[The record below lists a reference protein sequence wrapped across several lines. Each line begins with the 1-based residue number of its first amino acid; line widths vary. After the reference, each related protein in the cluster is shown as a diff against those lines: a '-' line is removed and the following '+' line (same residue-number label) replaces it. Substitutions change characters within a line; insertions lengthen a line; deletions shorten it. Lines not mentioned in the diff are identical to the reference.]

1 MAQAAAPPENRGFVN
16 KMLGTIEKIGN
27 KVPSPVMMF
36 FYLIIG
42 VIVLSAILNIMG
54 VKVTEEIIVPKPEL
68 VEQGWLQGGTT
79 APQALPVEYT
89 ELEGYE
95 LTDATNLTDYTVETV
110 TIPIRSLLTVSGI
123 RFIFTSFVSNF
134 AGFSVV
140 AVIFVSMMGIGVA
153 EHAGF
158 MDALIRK
165 LVAAAPGSALTFA
178 IILVG
183 GLSSVATDAGYL
195 ILIPLAAAAFLSI
208 KRHPLL
214 GLAAAYAGVSAAF
227 AVNILIAPLDA
238 MLTEMTNE
246 AIHIADPSKSIT
258 ITANLYFSIASTIVM
273 AIVMTVIAE
282 KVTAKQLGAYDPSQ
296 VEATD
301 TAEDADPAIAA
312 KPALDPAAESKGM
325 RWAVYALIAMVVVV
339 LALTLPHGAP
349 LRDPIDGKIIG
360 NTPFMDSLIFIITLL
375 FLVMGI
381 GYGYGAGTFKSSD
394 DVIAGVTKAFAG
406 LAGLIFMLLMIS
418 QFIALFNWSNMPNVI
433 AGKLANWLGEAGFS
447 EIPLLIGFILI
458 ICLLDIIMPGA
469 MPKWAIFAPIFVP
482 LFMHLGVAPQTVLA
496 AYRIG
501 DSPMN
506 VITPLMVYLPFI
518 LVVAQRY
525 VKDTGIG
532 TIISLMIPYTLV
544 VLLVWLIFFIAWYV
558 IGIPLGPGYSVGT

>member
-1 MAQAAAPPENRGFVN
+1 MAQAAAPPENQGFVN
-16 KMLGTIEKIGN
+16 MMLGTIEKVGN

-42 VIVLSAILNIMG
+42 VIVLSAVLDLAG

-68 VEQGWLQGGTT
+68 VEQDWLAGGTI
-79 APQALPVEYT
+79 APQLLPVDYT
-89 ELEGYE
+89 DESGYE
-95 LTDATNLTDYTVETV
+95 LTDPTYLDDYSVETV
-110 TIPIRSLLTVSGI
+110 TISIRSLLSVEGI

-140 AVIFVSMMGIGVA
+140 AVIFVSMIGIGVA
-153 EHAGF
+153 EHAGL

-165 LVAAAPGSALTFA
+165 LVAAAPGSALTFV

-246 AIHIADPSKSIT
+246 AIAIADPTQSIT
-258 ITANLYFSIASTIVM
+258 ITANLYFSVVSTIVM
-273 AIVMTVIAE
+273 AILMTIIAE
-282 KVTAKQLGAYDPSQ
+282 KVTAKQLGEYDPALAL
-296 VEATD
+296 ATD
-301 TAEDADPAIAA
+301 GSDDDDPAIAEKA
-312 KPALDPAAESKGM
+312 PLDPADESRGL
-325 RWAVYALIAMVVVV
+325 RWSVYALIGMVALVV
-339 LALTLPHGAP
+339 ALTAPNGAP
-349 LRDPIDGKIIG
+349 LRDPVDGAIIG

-381 GYGYGAGTFKSSD
+381 GFGFGAHTFKSSN
-394 DVIAGVTKAFAG
+394 DVITGVTKAFAG
-406 LAGLIFMLLMIS
+406 LSGLIFMLLMIS

-447 EIPLLIGFILI
+447 EIPLLVGFILI

-525 VKDTGIG
+525 AKDTGIG

-544 VLLVWLIFFIAWYV
+544 VLIAWIILFIAWFV

>member
-1 MAQAAAPPENRGFVN
+1 MAQAAAPPEDRGFVN
-16 KMLGTIEKIGN
+16 KMLDTIEKVGN
-27 KVPSPVMMF
+27 KVPTPVMMF
-36 FYLIIG
+36 LYLIIG
-42 VIVLSAILNIMG
+42 VIVLSAVLDLANVHI
-54 VKVTEEIIVPKPEL
+54 TEDIIVAPPEQ
-68 VEQGWLQGGTT
+68 VEQYFPGETAGPALQ
-79 APQALPVEYT
+79 PVT
-89 ELEGYE
+89 DDPIEGYQ
-95 LTDATNLTDYTVETV
+95 LTDAEWIDDFEVETV
-110 TIPIRSLLTVSGI
+110 TIGIRSLVSVDGF

-140 AVIFVSMMGIGVA
+140 AVIFVSMIGIGVA
-153 EHAGF
+153 EHAGL

-165 LVAAAPGSALTFA
+165 LVGVAPGSILTFV
-178 IILVG
+178 IILIG

-227 AVNILIAPLDA
+227 SVNILIAPLDA

-246 AIHIADPSKSIT
+246 AIAIADPSQSIT
-258 ITANLYFSIASTIVM
+258 ITANLYFSIASTILM
-273 AIVMTVIAE
+273 AIVMTIIAE
-282 KVTAKQLGAYDPSQ
+282 KVTAKQLGEYDPSLAAPLDS
-296 VEATD
+296 EG
-301 TAEDADPAIAA
+301 DADPAIAE
-312 KPALDPAAESKGM
+312 KPPLSPEAESRGL
-325 RWAVYALIAMVVVV
+325 RWSLYALIGMVVLVI
-339 LALTLPHGAP
+339 AMTAPSGAP
-349 LRDPIDGKIIG
+349 LRDPVSGDIIG

-375 FLVMGI
+375 FLAMGL
-381 GYGYGAGTFKSSD
+381 GFGFGAGTFKSSND
-394 DVIAGVTKAFAG
+394 AIAGVTKAFAG

-433 AGKLANWLGEAGFS
+433 AGKLANWLGDAGFS

-458 ICLLDIIMPGA
+458 ICLLDIIMPGS

-482 LFMHLGVAPQTVLA
+482 LFMQLGVAPQTVLA
-496 AYRIG
+496 AYRVG
-501 DSPMN
+501 DSPLN

-544 VLLVWLIFFIAWYV
+544 VLLVWIVFFIAWYV